1 MIDILVIFIILFPA
15 IILHECAH
23 GWVALRLGD
32 PTAKEAG
39 RLTLNPLKHVD
50 PVGTVLLPGILIL
63 LRVMGIQT
71 IIFGW
76 AKPVPIDFRRLK
88 NPKRDMIGVALAGP
102 AVNIL
107 LAFLL
112 SRFVH
117 TNYSFKVMEMLVL
130 AIFINLLLAVFNMI
144 PIPPL
149 DGSRLVM
156 GLLPN
161 RLAFEYAKLERYG
174 ILIVILLLSTGLFK
188 TIVIPIVNY
197 LGSLLGVNFS

>member
-102 AVNIL
+102 AVNIF

-174 ILIVILLLSTGLFK
+174 ILIVILLLSTGLFE

>member
-174 ILIVILLLSTGLFK
+174 ILIVILLLSTGLFE